1 MLQDMTGGWHEEEA
15 WRGEVLSVKVCFLL
29 SGDTSAD
36 VCHSYPVL
44 LFSGVESQQY
54 GFECS
59 KC

>member
-1 MLQDMTGGWHEEEA
+1 MRRRRGGEIRTA
-15 WRGEVLSVKVCFLL
+15 KEVLSVKVCFLL